1 MLISNNE
8 YIKQWVYQAMII
20 SNNDYIEQWLYKS
33 MIILIND
40 YINHHLEES
49 SLNTFLLQTG
59 LKGTSRISRE
69 KCEGILQNIFE
80 KNVFKI

>member
-1 MLISNNE
+1 
-8 YIKQWVYQAMII
+8 MII
-20 SNNDYIEQWLYKS
+20 S
-33 MIILIND
+33 IND

-49 SLNTFLLQTG
+49 SLNAFLLKTG
-59 LKGTSRISRE
+59 LKGTSRICRE

>member
-1 MLISNNE
+1 
-8 YIKQWVYQAMII
+8 MII
-20 SNNDYIEQWLYKS
+20 S
-33 MIILIND
+33 IND